1 MFLKDCKFILL
12 SQKGSLLYFSIFFI
26 DNSFNVR
33 FQVLEQIYL
42 IDDFPE
48 FVLNVGSIIDPVGIL

>member
-1 MFLKDCKFILL
+1 MLLKVCRFILL
-12 SQKGSLLYFSIFFI
+12 NQKGSLLYFSIFFI
-26 DNSFNVR
+26 DNSFKVR

-48 FVLNVGSIIDPVGIL
+48 FVLNVGSNIDPAGIL

>member
-1 MFLKDCKFILL
+1 MVLKVCTFILL
-12 SQKGSLLYFSIFFI
+12 NQKGSLLYFSIFFI
-26 DNSFNVR
+26 DNSFKVR

-48 FVLNVGSIIDPVGIL
+48 FVLNVGSNIDPTGIL

>member
-1 MFLKDCKFILL
+1 M
-12 SQKGSLLYFSIFFI
+12 LYFSIFFI
-26 DNSFNVR
+26 DNSFKVR

-48 FVLNVGSIIDPVGIL
+48 FVLNVRSNIDPAGIL